1 MPDVSL
7 LEPLCS
13 ELNISI
19 NELLNGERLKNE
31 YTDHLTA
38 ETLINYNRFLIRKE
52 KRKSPILLITMLGIL
67 IPCLALV
74 VLCLNKTFFKTTY
87 CSDFADGVTIP
98 IPRFSYYR
106 LTGGLDTY
114 TTTLKTLK
122 QPDDVSVFIDD
133 YLRSLEKCEVND
145 RIYYYDQENNFTIL
159 TYTINNDGPGFMNTI
174 YLTYKKGDLR
184 DTTN

>member
-52 KRKSPILLITMLGIL
+52 KKEKPN
-67 IPCLALV
+67 PV
-74 VLCLNKTFFKTTY
+74 
-87 CSDFADGVTIP
+87 D
-98 IPRFSYYR
+98 YYVGNFDSLSCTR
-106 LTGGLDTY
+106 ST
-114 TTTLKTLK
+114 
-122 QPDDVSVFIDD
+122 VF
-133 YLRSLEKCEVND
+133 E
-145 RIYYYDQENNFTIL
+145 
-159 TYTINNDGPGFMNTI
+159 
-174 YLTYKKGDLR
+174 
-184 DTTN
+184 